1 MCQTNACGCASA
13 DSAVPAAVVTVV
25 LVGAAVSSAAALIT
39 GAMLAILAA
48 LGVLSVAGIAG
59 LVYLLRRDRVVLWQP
74 APARR
79 VTARPALPALPEPQP
94 APALASA
101 PRAIEAPAAA
111 RVMAATVSSPDR
123 NAAGMAQVR

>member
-39 GAMLAILAA
+39 GAMLAILAT
-48 LGVLSVAGIAG
+48 LGVLSVTGIAG

-79 VTARPALPALPEPQP
+79 APARLALPAPRQ
-94 APALASA
+94 APALAAA
-101 PRAIEAPAAA
+101 PRAIEADSAA

-123 NAAGMAQVR
+123 NAAGMAQFR